1 MTPEEKDRNA
11 KMTKAYSRALRR
23 LRDVHPVRFHEML
36 AEEYDKVDLVVQ
48 KRLTGERKKAAQI
61 QAAKQLLADS
71 IGYRDEQ

>member
-1 MTPEEKDRNA
+1 MSPEEKDRNA

-36 AEEYDKVDLVVQ
+36 AEEYDKVDLQ
-48 KRLTGERKKAAQI
+48 KRLTGDRKKAAQI